1 MRSLVDL
8 AQYHDID
15 GGLNLLDLYDE
26 HDRDLDGWNIP
37 RIRLDEQNRD
47 LIKRKAML
55 SMF

>member
-8 AQYHDID
+8 AQSHDIA

-26 HDRDLDGWNIP
+26 HDRDLDGWNRP

-47 LIKRKAML
+47 LIKRTAML